1 MSWWPPARSRSTVR
15 PGAPTDAD
23 ILARLT
29 HVPGSVWVALFG
41 LATLAALAGGAWLLL
56 T

>member
-1 MSWWPPARSRSTVR
+1 VR
-15 PGAPTDAD
+15 PVAELRAQRRYQPGAPTDAD

-29 HVPGSVWVALFG
+29 RVPGAVWVALFG
-41 LATLAALAGGAWLLL
+41 LATLAALAAGGWLLL